1 MKSAQFHIPPT
12 WMLSE
17 NARRRAASR
26 KKGVRLIAVALFFA
40 KFVREICN
48 ASPAQLLSGETKEKL
63 EINPFEAKKIEKNAK
78 TELNAVKHSRTQ

>member
-26 KKGVRLIAVALFFA
+26 KKGVRLIAGALFFA
-40 KFVREICN
+40 
-48 ASPAQLLSGETKEKL
+48 QLSSAARLPIEKTKEKL
-63 EINPFEAKKIEKNAK
+63 EINPCDAKKIDI
-78 TELNAVKHSRTQ
+78 QGGP